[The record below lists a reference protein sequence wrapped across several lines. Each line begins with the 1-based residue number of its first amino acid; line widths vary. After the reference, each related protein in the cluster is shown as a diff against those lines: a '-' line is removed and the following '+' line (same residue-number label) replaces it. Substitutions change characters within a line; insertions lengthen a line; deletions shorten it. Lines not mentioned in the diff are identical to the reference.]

1 MANSFCDLFKLILAH
16 LERLIVTHHYTRFA
30 CQSVEHVIIT
40 YFLCPV
46 VNMSC
51 VPLIEIFGVSSIAGF
66 EVKVLPSVSIEKLGC
81 KTRRKSGHCQLYIPD
96 IYKYFQSHWPRD
108 AFCVVGI
115 TMSDLYPS
123 ESFQFVFGEANYSEG
138 IGVFSFARYDP
149 LFYTERSKSCSKTSS
164 MSCISPVV
172 LWRSCK
178 VRFEI
183 IAFLL
188 FFIVVCSF

>member
-1 MANSFCDLFKLILAH
+1 
-16 LERLIVTHHYTRFA
+16 
-30 CQSVEHVIIT
+30 
-40 YFLCPV
+40 
-46 VNMSC
+46 MSC
-51 VPLIEIFGVSSIAGF
+51 VPLIEMFGVSSIAGF

-81 KTRRKSGHCQLYIPD
+81 KTRQKSGHRQLYIPD
-96 IYKYFQSHWPRD
+96 IYKYFRSHWPHD

-115 TMSDLYPS
+115 TMTDLYPS
-123 ESFQFVFGEANYSEG
+123 ESFQFVFGEANYRDG

-149 LFYTERSKSCSKTSS
+149 LFYTERSKSSSKASS
-164 MSCISPVV
+164 MPCTSPLV

-188 FFIVVCSF
+188 FFIVVCSFY